1 MKEPFCWWFLIT
13 SVVPLTIYSDSP
25 PLVEGDHLVQA
36 FVNLF
41 FFAHVLVEVQFIGY
55 KFGLKG

>member
-13 SVVPLTIYSDSP
+13 SVVPLTIYPDSP
-25 PLVEGDHLVQA
+25 PLVEGDNLVQA

-41 FFAHVLVEVQFIGY
+41 FFLLMY
-55 KFGLKG
+55 